1 MLFYI
6 LFVLM
11 IVAVPGAVAIGYIL
25 DSKSRCP
32 DTGFICAMSG
42 VMALIPA
49 MFFGL
54 PVFITWSEHASDISK
69 VVAQEHRIK
78 VQADRIESLSRR
90 LEQFDYPDK
99 PRISLDA
106 DTPWASIVES
116 LTDAENQLA
125 EAKDE
130 RAIAIRSIEA
140 RKRGPMSGV
149 VSFVGDYGQPVR
161 REVE

>member
-11 IVAVPGAVAIGYIL
+11 IVPVPAAATVVFI
-25 DSKSRCP
+25 SESRSRSGEPLFASGMAGMIACIP
-32 DTGFICAMSG
+32 TMMFAM
-42 VMALIPA
+42 
-49 MFFGL
+49 
-54 PVFITWSEHASDISK
+54 PVTITWSEHAEDISR
-69 VVAQEHRIK
+69 VVAQEHRIE
-78 VQADRIESLSRR
+78 VQSERIESLSQR

-116 LTDAENQLA
+116 LTDAEDQLA

-130 RAIAIRSIEA
+130 RAVAIRSIEA

-149 VSFVGDYGQPVR
+149 VSFVGDY
-161 REVE
+161 